1 MADPLADMQSR
12 QEEDTDVTDN
22 KQQVTE
28 SIERSLR
35 AISMATARKNQGS
48 ENETQHQDEIREGEG
63 LQKKSKEKKRPA
75 ALQIE
80 KISSS
85 TPEKHNDKDASKSAL
100 MEESSSLTGDWSRR
114 EQQSFQPSSFN
125 QDVMSRS
132 NMLRRR
138 VRRSP
143 EVFSPVVETANDGI
157 ISPVPREVQ
166 SQSEK
171 VPRLESNYDID
182 PDADDDYQDE
192 GSHYHQDEFHNSAM
206 PQGFSRS
213 AYNPRD
219 QAHVAYGGESGWS
232 RKAQVGRTSSYSQL
246 TPKGFDSKQ
255 GYGMGS
261 GNDIIR
267 TLSAPIYSGENLS
280 PQTLSTHAMKF
291 SQSLPREQYY
301 GYQEQ
306 DRIRQFQLERYDSF
320 SSCDSGLF
328 RSHPYMGMGD
338 PMSPTSR
345 QFHMA
350 NETDEYHQLD
360 ILLQGLGFY
369 CDESEKDVLIKA
381 FMCPVCDTSN
391 AVYTTTT
398 DQIRAVHDAFGL
410 IDADQD
416 GAITLTD
423 LRDIASWAS
432 DDSGTDFINHLL
444 DELPHGEDVPITK
457 KEFILAFARC
467 LIYNDE
473 VEVEEVL
480 EKRAYEYRRIGK
492 LLGMERVQSQFS
504 WPKFWLSFFSDALAF
519 ISFPLCKLSDGIRL
533 GKHHRNM
540 SLYDILSESQWLP
553 EPYTSFDSFQY
564 YLMVL
569 WLPCIFSLVIF
580 FVFYSQMDKISVLEV
595 LSPIGVYIM
604 RGMYI
609 ATISGYEHPRLVLRR
624 LNPALSSELKRNE
637 LQAVFAFRAHTPEG
651 HAVDHIGAITDVI
664 FMDKF
669 RLFSVAASALAGIIH
684 GLTPTFHRIF
694 IQTPLDE
701 SLGICLMPEELPLL
715 TQIYVWICGG
725 KDWVHLIVSVPAAII
740 SGYLTFRLV
749 YLAMAG
755 YQNDLTFFYK
765 LTLFRSSTQAEP
777 FLRYRARWIQAINL
791 DKHPKNCR
799 REFLQFLNLQKHD
812 DLLLWCFIRHLLV
825 ESYAGFKSKQGD
837 IIVSYLFVSVL
848 AYTCYIC
855 FYVGGPELSVFDLRA
870 RWDVLVFSSLLLAI
884 INLKLSI
891 HHLRQNDIALLQ
903 KEMYA
908 ASMAENEN
916 EGQDRYFDDVS
927 EQPDVYDAN
936 NIPGG
941 EGALRGDPFQR
952 MQSMGSEMESG
963 SSTPRLRGWGMTSS
977 WAEGRDGRE
986 EEMLKAEKQAHNLK
1000 VHQTG
1005 FRPPL
1010 EEREY
1015 FGSVPASA
1023 RPDLEDPSMPQRL
1036 ASPLHPRQFP
1046 GPQMY
1051 RRERTDPNGRAP
1063 GVFMAF
1069 EHMGMGAA
1077 GDYNMFSTRWPNVP
1091 PVDDVASNLPDT
1103 GYKSKHK
1110 KLQMLLDHTARYI
1123 REFDRPPRLLSFTVS
1138 VHFLRYIF
1146 LPLLSPIFALFRSY
1160 VFEGS
1165 KSN

>member
-1 MADPLADMQSR
+1 MSRR
-12 QEEDTDVTDN
+12 QEEDSNATDAR
-22 KQQVTE
+22 QQVTE

-35 AISMATARKNQGS
+35 AISAATARKKQGS
-48 ENETQHQDEIREGEG
+48 EQSSENDTSPLSEPVDTEAPH
-63 LQKKSKEKKRPA
+63 KKFKEKKRPA

-80 KISSS
+80 KISSPR
-85 TPEKHNDKDASKSAL
+85 PENLSKESVSNSPPTDANASP
-100 MEESSSLTGDWSRR
+100 TGEWSRR
-114 EQQSFQPSSFN
+114 EVQKFQPSSFN

-132 NMLRRR
+132 NLLRRR
-138 VRRSP
+138 IRRSQ
-143 EVFSPVVETANDGI
+143 EVFSPVVETANDGV

-166 SQSEK
+166 TQSEK
-171 VPRLESNYDID
+171 GPRLESNYNIE
-182 PDADDDYQDE
+182 PDADTENQDDFYTYNQ
-192 GSHYHQDEFHNSAM
+192 QEFL
-206 PQGFSRS
+206 RS
-213 AYNPRD
+213 AVQQEFTRNSCSPGEQFQFGYRRD
-219 QAHVAYGGESGWS
+219 AGLS
-232 RKAQVGRTSSYSQL
+232 RNAQVARAASYSQAG
-246 TPKGFDSKQ
+246 PKGADSRQ
-255 GYGMGS
+255 NFAMGP

-280 PQTLSTHAMKF
+280 PQTFTTQAMKYAQAF
-291 SQSLPREQYY
+291 PREQHY
-301 GYQEQ
+301 GYPEQ
-306 DRIRQFQLERYDSF
+306 DRLRNIQLERYDSF

-328 RSHPYMGMGD
+328 RSHAYMGMGEPAS
-338 PMSPTSR
+338 PMSRAYHTTSVS
-345 QFHMA
+345 
-350 NETDEYHQLD
+350 DGLHQLD
-360 ILLQGLGFY
+360 LLLQGMGFY
-369 CDESEKDVLIKA
+369 CDEMEKETLMKA
-381 FMCPVCDTSN
+381 FMCPVCDTPN
-391 AVYTTTT
+391 NVYTTTN

-432 DDSGTDFINHLL
+432 DDTGTDFINHLL
-444 DELPHGEDVPITK
+444 DELPHAEDVPITK

-467 LIYNDE
+467 LNYNDE

-492 LLGMERVQSQFS
+492 LLGMEKVQSQFS
-504 WPKFWLSFFSDALAF
+504 WPKFWLSFFSDAMAF
-519 ISFPLCKLSDGIRL
+519 ISFPLCKISDGIRL
-533 GKHHRNM
+533 GKQHRNM

-624 LNPALSSELKRNE
+624 LNSALSSELKRNE

-684 GLTPTFHRIF
+684 GLSPTLHRIF
-694 IQTPLDE
+694 IQTSLDE

-725 KDWVHLIVSVPAAII
+725 KDWVHLVVSVPAAII

-777 FLRYRARWIQAINL
+777 FLRYRARWIQAIQQE
-791 DKHPKNCR
+791 KQPKNCR

-855 FYVGGPELSVFDLRA
+855 FYVGGAELSVFDLRA

-908 ASMAENEN
+908 ASMAENET

-927 EQPDVYDAN
+927 EQPEIYPAAV
-936 NIPGG
+936 IPGG
-941 EGALRGDPFQR
+941 DNNLRGEGFQR
-952 MQSMGSEMESG
+952 IQSMGSEMESG
-963 SSTPRLRGWGMTSS
+963 SSTPRLRGWGMNTS
-977 WAEGRDGRE
+977 WVEGRDTRE
-986 EEMLKAEKQAHNLK
+986 EDMLKAEKQMYQMGMSQA
-1000 VHQTG
+1000 G
-1005 FRPPL
+1005 FRSGM
-1010 EEREY
+1010 EEHEY
-1015 FGSVPASA
+1015 FAAPPPPA
-1023 RPDLEDPSMPQRL
+1023 RPDLEDPVTCLLP
-1036 ASPLHPRQFP
+1036 
-1046 GPQMY
+1046 
-1051 RRERTDPNGRAP
+1051 
-1063 GVFMAF
+1063 
-1069 EHMGMGAA
+1069 
-1077 GDYNMFSTRWPNVP
+1077 
-1091 PVDDVASNLPDT
+1091 DDVE
-1103 GYKSKHK
+1103 
-1110 KLQMLLDHTARYI
+1110 LLVD
-1123 REFDRPPRLLSFTVS
+1123 
-1138 VHFLRYIF
+1138 
-1146 LPLLSPIFALFRSY
+1146 
-1160 VFEGS
+1160 
-1165 KSN
+1165 

>member
-219 QAHVAYGGESGWS
+219 QAHVAYGGDSGWS
-232 RKAQVGRTSSYSQL
+232 RNAQVGRTSSYSQL

-267 TLSAPIYSGENLS
+267 TLSAPIY
-280 PQTLSTHAMKF
+280 
-291 SQSLPREQYY
+291 
-301 GYQEQ
+301 
-306 DRIRQFQLERYDSF
+306 
-320 SSCDSGLF
+320 SGLF

-473 VEVEEVL
+473 VE
-480 EKRAYEYRRIGK
+480 
-492 LLGMERVQSQFS
+492 
-504 WPKFWLSFFSDALAF
+504 
-519 ISFPLCKLSDGIRL
+519 
-533 GKHHRNM
+533 
-540 SLYDILSESQWLP
+540 
-553 EPYTSFDSFQY
+553 
-564 YLMVL
+564 
-569 WLPCIFSLVIF
+569 
-580 FVFYSQMDKISVLEV
+580 ISVLEV